1 MRLLPRTLNLI
12 RAIEDDLEIKV
23 DFCRALGLSTN
34 ALVIASTKQDGL
46 KEVKGLEVWYIEK
59 FLAADAEA
67 APHRFSSF
75 SSPATEQVAPGRYV
89 FWSRSPPERRTGEK
103 VEQCLCLARAAAPS
117 RAGPDI
123 QNRPA
128 CPVRNLRNWLLAGV
142 FAFVV
147 AGSVAVAPGNPWFQ
161 AFFTAVVTAIAIA
174 VSCKPGAMS
183 PRWRIAASIAASA
196 RQPRLCM
203 LPMTPSSA
211 RAPRTMHPAGG
222 W

>member
-1 MRLLPRTLNLI
+1 LTGAAESWRPQTPEEGQNLRASLQRIRAALATIDAVTPRTLNLI

-23 DFCRALGLSTN
+23 DFCKALGLSTN
-34 ALVIASTKQDGL
+34 AQVIASTKQDGL

-117 RAGPDI
+117 R
-123 QNRPA
+123 
-128 CPVRNLRNWLLAGV
+128 PVPTFRIDLL
-142 FAFVV
+142 
-147 AGSVAVAPGNPWFQ
+147 
-161 AFFTAVVTAIAIA
+161 
-174 VSCKPGAMS
+174 
-183 PRWRIAASIAASA
+183 
-196 RQPRLCM
+196 
-203 LPMTPSSA
+203 TP
-211 RAPRTMHPAGG
+211 
-222 W
+222 